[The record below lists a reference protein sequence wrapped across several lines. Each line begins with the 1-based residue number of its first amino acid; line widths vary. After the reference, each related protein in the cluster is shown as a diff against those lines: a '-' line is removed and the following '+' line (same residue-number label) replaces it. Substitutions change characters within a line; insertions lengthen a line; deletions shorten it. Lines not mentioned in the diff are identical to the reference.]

1 MTDKAEA
8 SNPDHVTIQVDGVEM
23 QAPKGAMIIEV
34 TDRNGVHVPRFCYHR
49 KLSIAANCRMC
60 LVDVEKAPKPLPACA
75 TPVADGMKISTRSER
90 ALKAQKGVMEFLL
103 INHPLDCPICDQ
115 GGECELQDLALGYGR
130 GVSRFTE
137 RKRVVKD
144 ENLGPLI
151 ATEMTR
157 CIHCTRCVRFLDE
170 VAGERE
176 LGGMGR
182 GEHTEIST
190 LVGLGVHSEMS
201 GNVIDLCPVG
211 ALTSRPYRFTAR
223 AWEMLSHP
231 GVSPHDCV
239 GSNLQLH
246 HLRGRIKRVVPRDN
260 EAINE
265 CWLADRDRFSYEGA
279 YSEDRLERPR
289 IKRDGQWQDCSW
301 EDALEA
307 AAGALMQ
314 VVEQHGGE
322 QLGALVSPSATVE
335 EQYLAGRLMR
345 ALGSR
350 NVDARLRTGD
360 VSDQVLRPAYPALG
374 LPLADIDTLDAALL
388 VGSNPR
394 AEQPIVNHRLR
405 KAALGGAAIHYLNPR
420 RHDFNYPVAEQLV
433 AAPSTLVSR
442 LAAVAAVLLEE
453 RAGEAPAGFRELLAG
468 ETPDDQA
475 RAVAGALREAGHAA
489 VMLGPL
495 TEAHPQGAALR
506 ALAGL
511 VADLSGAS
519 VGYLSEGANTAGAWL
534 AGAVPHRQAGG
545 KAESSPGLDAV
556 AMLAEP
562 RKGYLLLGVE
572 PELDCWDSATAMASL
587 QQAQTVVAL
596 TAYVTPALEACA
608 NVLLPMGAFGETSG
622 TFVNAEGTWQSF
634 PGVTSPLG
642 EARPA
647 WKVLR
652 VLGNVLQLG
661 GFEYQS
667 SEAVLAELHA
677 LLPEDAGETRMAW
690 QAPAA
695 GQDSGGLERVGLLP
709 LYGTDPLVRRAG
721 SLQQTRQARDRSV
734 RISPATAERLQ
745 LAGADAVE
753 VIQGDQHVRMPLVVD
768 EGMADDAVWVPAGI
782 RETAALGPAFGP
794 VELKGV

>member
-8 SNPDHVTIQVDGVEM
+8 SNPDLVTIEVDGVEM
-23 QAPKGAMIIEV
+23 EAPKGAMIIEV
-34 TDRNGVHVPRFCYHR
+34 TDKNRVHVPRFCYHR

-170 VAGERE
+170 VAGQRE

-231 GVSPHDCV
+231 GVAPHDCV
-239 GSNLQLH
+239 GSNVEVH
-246 HLRGRIKRVVPRDN
+246 HVHGRIKRVVPRDN
-260 EAINE
+260 DELNE
-265 CWLADRDRFSYEGA
+265 CWISDRDRFAYEGV
-279 YSEDRLERPR
+279 YSDDRLQRPR
-289 IKRDGQWQDCSW
+289 IKRDGRWQDCSW

-307 AAGALMQ
+307 AAQGLMQ
-314 VVEQHGGE
+314 AVEQGGGE

-335 EQYLAGRLMR
+335 EQYLLGKLLR

-350 NVDARLRTGD
+350 NVDARLRTAD
-360 VSDQVLRPAYPALG
+360 FSDQQTRGAFPGLG
-374 LPLADIDTLDAALL
+374 VSVADIESLNAVLL
-388 VGSNPR
+388 VGSYPR

-405 KAALGGAAIHYLNPR
+405 KAALQGAAISSLNPR
-420 RHDFNYPVAEQLV
+420 RYDFNYPVAEHML
-433 AAPSTLVSR
+433 AGPDAMIGR
-442 LAAVAAVLLEE
+442 LAAVASVLLEAE
-453 RAGEAPAGFRELLAG
+453 GRDAPAGFEALLGDAQA
-468 ETPDDQA
+468 DDQA
-475 RAVAGALREAGHAA
+475 HAVATALRDGDRSA
-489 VMLGPL
+489 VFLGPL
-495 TEAHPQGAALR
+495 TEAHPRGAALR

-511 VADLSGAS
+511 VAELSGAAL
-519 VGYLSEGANTAGAWL
+519 GYLSEGANSAGAWL
-534 AGAVPHRQAGG
+534 TGAVPHRQAGG
-545 KAESSPGLDAV
+545 ESESVPGLDART
-556 AMLAEP
+556 MLEQP
-562 RKGYLLLGVE
+562 RSAYVLLGVE
-572 PELDCWDSATAMASL
+572 PEMDCWNGDSALAAL
-587 QQAQTVVAL
+587 NQARTVVAI
-596 TAYVTPALEACA
+596 TSYVTPAMENYAD
-608 NVLLPMGAFGETSG
+608 VLLPMGAFGETSG
-622 TFVNAEGTWQSF
+622 TYVNAEGLWQSF
-634 PGVTSPLG
+634 PGIASPVG

-652 VLGNVLQLG
+652 VLGNVLQLD
-661 GFEYQS
+661 GFEQQS
-667 SEAVLAELHA
+667 SEDVLAEVQALQPAEYASADATDWQGVTHA
-677 LLPEDAGETRMAW
+677 TADEELV
-690 QAPAA
+690 
-695 GQDSGGLERVGLLP
+695 RVGLLP
-709 LYGTDPLVRRAG
+709 LYGIDPLVRRAG
-721 SLQQTRQARDRSV
+721 ALQRTRQGQDRSLRV
-734 RISPATAERLQ
+734 SEATAQQLQ
-745 LAGADAVE
+745 LGEEVQVHQGQFSATLPVLVDDGLAD
-753 VIQGDQHVRMPLVVD
+753 GVVW
-768 EGMADDAVWVPAGI
+768 MPAGI
-782 RETAALGPAFGP
+782 QETAGAGPALGPVDLRAI
-794 VELKGV
+794 